1 MLLVIHCVQMVTR
14 YQLQLQMGVA
24 FINYIMNV
32 TISTSSYNRADIHYS
47 QIIQYERILVTA
59 EN

>member
-1 MLLVIHCVQMVTR
+1 MLHVIYCVQMVTR

-24 FINYIMNV
+24 FMDYFMNV
-32 TISTSSYNRADIHYS
+32 TISTSYYNRADIHYN